1 MSLIAITGG
10 ATGTGT
16 FTVLAPSTSVD
27 RVLTLPDAT
36 GTVLSTATAGVPI
49 GGPAFSA
56 YSNIGQSLA
65 NSTAVKLQF
74 NVEEFDTNSCFDSTT
89 NYRFTPTVAGY
100 YQISGAAN
108 CSANATNTRFLRLY
122 KNGANYK
129 ELQNAAANGT
139 NYMGLSGSVI
149 VYFNGSTDYVELYIL
164 QNSGSTLTTGGS
176 QSEVWFTGAMIR
188 SAT

>member
-1 MSLIAITGG
+1 MSIIAIQGS

-16 FTVLAPSTSVD
+16 VTVVAPATSID
-27 RVLTLPDAT
+27 RTLTLPDVTAT
-36 GTVLSTATAGVPI
+36 LLSTATPGVPVN
-49 GGPAFSA
+49 GPAFSA

-65 NSTAVKLQF
+65 NNTSVKLQF
-74 NVEEFDTNSCFDSTT
+74 NIEEFDTNSCFDSTT

-122 KNGANYK
+122 KNGSNYK
-129 ELQNAAANGT
+129 EFQAITTNGT
-139 NYMGLSGSVI
+139 NYMTLSGSAL

-164 QNSGSTLTTGGS
+164 QNSGSTLITSGS
-176 QSEVWFTGAMIR
+176 QSEVWFTGAMVR
-188 SAT
+188 AA